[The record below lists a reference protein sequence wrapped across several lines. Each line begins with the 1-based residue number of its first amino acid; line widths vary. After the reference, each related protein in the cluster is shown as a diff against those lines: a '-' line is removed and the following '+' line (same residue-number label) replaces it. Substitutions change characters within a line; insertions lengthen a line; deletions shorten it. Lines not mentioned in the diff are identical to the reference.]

1 MRIIKTIFIV
11 ILSCSTVF
19 GQDNI
24 NFDNTQ
30 QQYILAGVEL
40 SGDQTL
46 DKKSILKLM
55 DLTIGQKINIPGESI
70 KKGLKTLW
78 GQGLFSDIQIS
89 KKQKDN
95 KAIIL
100 NIYLE
105 ASTSLLKFKFSGIK
119 KGEEENIRKEIAFY
133 PGMSITPNV
142 IMVSKQKI
150 ENYFIDKGFS
160 NANCS
165 IKTIPDSIN
174 KRKVTLEFNID
185 KNERV
190 KIKEINF
197 VGNTS
202 IKSSKLK
209 KVMKDTRETGLRY
222 LLSSS
227 KLIEENYKTDLINVV
242 NFYKQKGYRDASIIT
257 ENTDF
262 NDDNKLA
269 LNIEIREGQQY
280 FFGDITWLG
289 NTKYDSNK
297 LSEILGI
304 QHGDVFDELLLDS
317 RLNMSQNGDDISA
330 LYMDDGYL
338 FFQVNPVEISITDGN
353 FINLEMQ
360 MREGNQAIIKNVSII
375 GNTKTNDHVI
385 MREVRS
391 LPGQL
396 FKRSDIIRTQ
406 EELNRLGFF
415 NPEALGVNP
424 MPDPQTGNV
433 DIEYVVEEKPAD
445 QIEMSGG
452 YGAGRFV
459 GQVGVTFSNFSTKG
473 IKDKTT
479 WSPLPTG
486 DGQRVQLNAQFYG
499 TAYQTYRALF
509 QEPWL
514 GGKRPNSFT
523 TSLSYSQSTPS
534 EFNTVVDDS
543 NISIYESENY
553 AIGDTI
559 LLEEKME
566 IIGFSIGLGKR
577 LKWPDDYFTIHNSF
591 NIDRYNIENWRR
603 GGVPEG
609 LDGVTTDINFS
620 TIIKRS
626 SVFNPIYPRSGST
639 FSFGLEFTPPY
650 SLFNNKD
657 YSNMDLNEKFELLE
671 YYKIKTSGEWYNSIA
686 GDLVLKTRFEFGFLS
701 AYNDDIGDP
710 PFGKFFVGGDMLQ
723 QSYSLFGRDNV
734 GVRGYDNEYLLSYPN
749 SYNSGGYPGMP
760 VYSKYVAELRYPI
773 SLNPT
778 TTIYALCFLEAANAW
793 ESIDYFKPFEVKRA
807 AGVGFRIFMPM
818 FGLIGVDFG
827 YGFDYLDQ
835 KNDISGL
842 VTQLTIGQQF

>member
-1 MRIIKTIFIV
+1 M
-11 ILSCSTVF
+11 VF
-19 GQDNI
+19 GQEQPTLQTN
-24 NFDNTQ
+24 NQ
-30 QQYILAGVEL
+30 QQYILGGIEL
-40 SGDQTL
+40 SGDHTI

-55 DLTIGQKINIPGESI
+55 DLSIGQKINLGGEDI

-89 KKQKDN
+89 KKHKDE

-100 NIYLE
+100 DIYLE
-105 ASTSLLKFKFSGIK
+105 TANSLLKFKFNGIK

-133 PGMSITPNV
+133 PGMTITPNV
-142 IMVSKQKI
+142 ILISTQKI
-150 ENYFIDKGFS
+150 ENYFIDKGFPNIYCDVQS
-160 NANCS
+160 
-165 IKTIPDSIN
+165 IPDSIN
-174 KRKVTLEFNID
+174 HRKVTLEFNVN
-185 KNERV
+185 KNTRV

-197 VGNTS
+197 IGNEN

-209 KVMKDTRETGLRY
+209 KVMKETRETGLRY
-222 LLSSS
+222 LLSTS
-227 KLIEENYKTDLINVV
+227 KLIADNYQQDLDNVV
-242 NFYKQKGYRDASIIT
+242 GLYKQKGYRDAFIVKEDVEII
-257 ENTDF
+257 EEDRIV
-262 NDDNKLA
+262 
-269 LNIEIREGQQY
+269 LNIEISEGEQY
-280 FFGDITWLG
+280 FFGDIQWLG
-289 NTKYDSNK
+289 NTKYDSNT

-304 QHGDVFDELLLDS
+304 QYGDIFDETLLDS

-338 FFQVNPVEISITDGN
+338 FFQVNPVEIKIDDNN
-353 FINLEMQ
+353 FIHLEMQ
-360 MREGNQAIIKNVSII
+360 MREGTQATIKNVTIT

-385 MREVRS
+385 IREVRS

-424 MPDPQTGNV
+424 VPDSKTGNV

-459 GQVGVTFSNFSTKG
+459 GQVGVTFNNFSTKG
-473 IKDKTT
+473 IKDKST

-486 DGQRVQLNAQFYG
+486 DGQKVQLNAQFYG

-534 EFNTVVDDS
+534 EFSVVVDDS
-543 NISIYESENY
+543 NLLTYAEENY
-553 AIGDTI
+553 LIGDTI
-559 LLEEKME
+559 ILEEKME

-603 GGVPEG
+603 GGVPDE
-609 LDGVTTDINFS
+609 LEGVTTDINFS

-657 YSNMDLNEKFELLE
+657 YSNMDINEKFDLLE
-671 YYKIKTSGEWYNSIA
+671 YYKIKTSGEWYSSIV
-686 GDLVLKTRFEFGFLS
+686 GNLVLKTRFEFGFIS

-723 QSYSLFGRDNV
+723 QSYSLFGRDNI

-749 SYNSGGYPGMP
+749 SYSGGSYPGMP

-778 TTIYALCFLEAANAW
+778 TTIYALCFAEAANAW
-793 ESIDYFKPFEVKRA
+793 ESIDYFKPFEVKRS
-807 AGVGFRIFMPM
+807 AGVGVRIFMPM

-835 KNDISGL
+835 KGDVSGL